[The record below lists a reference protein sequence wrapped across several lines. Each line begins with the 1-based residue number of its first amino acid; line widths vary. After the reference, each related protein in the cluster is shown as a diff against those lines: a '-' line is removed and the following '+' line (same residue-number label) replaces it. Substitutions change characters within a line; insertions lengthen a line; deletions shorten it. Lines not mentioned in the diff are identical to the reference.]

1 MRKNGRI
8 SLTELAEK
16 VGISLSPVQRRVKAL
31 EENGTILGYRT
42 DIDNAHLGLNFSVML
57 FVNLKETTQ
66 DNILAFENAL
76 ATIDEIVEAVR
87 LFGDPDC
94 LVKILTQDLA
104 SYQKLYDTQLS
115 SLPNVQKITS
125 TLVMK
130 DIQLNNIN

>member
-16 VGISLSPVQRRVKAL
+16 VGISLSTVQRRVKAL

-42 DIDNAHLGLNFSVML
+42 DI
-57 FVNLKETTQ
+57 
-66 DNILAFENAL
+66 ENAL